1 MSLCGQG
8 ELGGSLATATTAGRA
23 ADRSGLVPGVSIF
36 DMIGALLSIAELVF
50 ES

>member
-1 MSLCGQG
+1 
-8 ELGGSLATATTAGRA
+8 
-23 ADRSGLVPGVSIF
+23 LVPGVSIF